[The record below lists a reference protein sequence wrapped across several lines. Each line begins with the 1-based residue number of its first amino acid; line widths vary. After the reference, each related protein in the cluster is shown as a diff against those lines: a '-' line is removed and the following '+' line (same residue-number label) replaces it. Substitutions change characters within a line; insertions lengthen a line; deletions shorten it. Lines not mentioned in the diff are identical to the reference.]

1 MFVESRY
8 QFFYIGFGEKACV
21 FNRGMLSASL
31 NISLVLVLCGL
42 DAEGPDKASGR
53 EGGGS
58 GALNMGT
65 LHGGMPIGVVAHPL
79 QMALER

>member
-1 MFVESRY
+1 MP
-8 QFFYIGFGEKACV
+8 KA
-21 FNRGMLSASL
+21 RIRLQ
-31 NISLVLVLCGL
+31 
-42 DAEGPDKASGR
+42 AEAD
-53 EGGGS
+53 GGGS